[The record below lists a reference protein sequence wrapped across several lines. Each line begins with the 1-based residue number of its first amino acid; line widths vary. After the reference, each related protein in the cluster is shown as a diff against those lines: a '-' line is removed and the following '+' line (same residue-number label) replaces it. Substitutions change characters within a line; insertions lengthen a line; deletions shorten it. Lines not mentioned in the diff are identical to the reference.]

1 MAEQVGAINVI
12 ISANPEA
19 LKKGLQSASKSLEEF
34 GKRAEKLGK
43 DISMKVTAPITA
55 LGVASV
61 AAFATQ
67 EKAEMRLRAALAAN
81 GRQVESLF
89 KDYATFASELQKI
102 TVVGDEATLAML
114 QQAESLGLTG
124 DAAKNAVKNA
134 IAMQAAFNV
143 NAESALRYTAALAQ
157 GDATMLTRYIPA
169 LKQTTNAAERVAI
182 AQDVLAKA
190 FAAAEGEANSF
201 SGQLQQTKNTIGDLM
216 EQFGAIVSESIE
228 PLIKRIKELTEQFQQ
243 LDQSTKQTIVVIG
256 GLVAAVGPALII
268 IGKISIGLAA
278 LPGLFAALS
287 GPIGLAIVAVGA
299 LTAALFKFRD
309 ISRGGEESLKMIA
322 DATDVVTG
330 AYDKLHSAQ
339 SDINDI
345 LKDSTKYSKEQ
356 AAAKKAEAQ
365 ATLMTADA
373 ALKEAKAKRQVIIE
387 QLKEE
392 MQRSQKIG
400 FLGGGLGILQMGFQ
414 KGKFDE
420 VGAELSKLLQIE
432 KGAEAQSKALAE
444 ALYNLENA
452 TLEYGNGLENTN
464 QKCKENTTLM
474 DSQAEAARLLAEE
487 NIKLAESVQD
497 DIARRTTE
505 GFEFQLGLKT
515 GDFER
520 FTPEDFTED
529 WTDFDIP
536 EMPIEIPGSKEM
548 AENFKNRQEMM
559 AEVAKQSAQAIAQA
573 FSTMGGQLFGDLQN
587 SSNAFQRFAGSI
599 GAGVTE
605 IIGMLLANAISNAI
619 LGGTQAG
626 VATGPAAPFTTPA
639 FIATAVGSVMAA
651 FGSIPAFAQG
661 GMVTGPT
668 LAMVGDNAS
677 GKEAII
683 PFEKMGAF
691 MNMMGGSN
699 VNVNITGEFD
709 GDALRLVLDKSSKD
723 LNNLR

>member
-55 LGVASV
+55 LGAASV
-61 AAFATQ
+61 AAFAVQ

-124 DAAKNAVKNA
+124 EAAKNAVKNA

-143 NAESALRYTAALAQ
+143 NAESALRYTSALAQ

-169 LKQTTNAAERVAI
+169 LKQTTDAAERVAI
-182 AQDVLAKA
+182 AQDVLSKA

-216 EQFGAIVSESIE
+216 EQFGAIVSESIA
-228 PLIKRIKELTEQFQQ
+228 PLIKRVKEMAEQFQQ

-256 GLVAAVGPALII
+256 GLVAAIGPALII
-268 IGKISIGLAA
+268 IGKISVGLAA
-278 LPGLFAALS
+278 LPALFAAIS
-287 GPIGLAIVAVGA
+287 GPVGLVVLGVTALVAGMVKLNQYIDDNSSVTQKTREQVA
-299 LTAALFKFRD
+299 Q
-309 ISRGGEESLKMIA
+309 LK
-322 DATDVVTG
+322 D
-330 AYDKLHSAQ
+330 AYDRL
-339 SDINDI
+339 
-345 LKDSTKYSKEQ
+345 
-356 AAAKKAEAQ
+356 KKAQDELNSIQDGSIQ
-365 ATLMTADA
+365 ASEETI
-373 ALKEAKAKRQVIIE
+373 KQK
-387 QLKEE
+387 KEE
-392 MQRSQKIG
+392 TKAIIKNAEALLQEIKARKIAIQESIKAEIRAMQTSK
-400 FLGGGLGILQMGFQ
+400 LGGGAQAGRIQQLSETLKQLEAETKQTESSIFQ
-414 KGKFDE
+414 LTESLYDLE
-420 VGAELSKLLQIE
+420 NPIEGAEQGVQVMEDIAT
-432 KGAEAQSKALAE
+432 GATEATKAVSALAD
-444 ALYNLENA
+444 ENMRLA
-452 TLEYGNGLENTN
+452 ELFGERQLQGGITGLE
-464 QKCKENTTLM
+464 Q
-474 DSQAEAARLLAEE
+474 
-487 NIKLAESVQD
+487 
-497 DIARRTTE
+497 
-505 GFEFQLGLKT
+505 QLGLT
-515 GDFER
+515 GGGQGAGRIPIEN
-520 FTPEDFTED
+520 FTEDFTDLEP
-529 WTDFDIP
+529 P
-536 EMPIEIPGSKEM
+536 EMPTDIPGSEEM
-548 AENFKNRQEMM
+548 FNNFINKTELM
-559 AEVAKQSAQAIAQA
+559 AQAAQLSAQAVNTA
-573 FSTMGGQLFGDLQN
+573 FGEMSNALFGDLKN
-587 SSNAFQRFAGSI
+587 SENAFQRFAGTMGSAI
-599 GAGVTE
+599 ME
-605 IIGMLLANAISNAI
+605 IIAANLAGSISNAI
-619 LGGTQAG
+619 LGTTQTA
-626 VATGPAAPFTTPA
+626 AAAGPAAALILPGL
-639 FIATAVGSVMAA
+639 IASTVGIVTSA
-651 FGSIPAFAQG
+651 FGGIPAFAQG